1 MFMERKLSRALDYV
15 GANLGLGNTEPRGP
29 IGTAVSAV
37 ARPWTLPQLAVRKWL
52 GERQHEAFRG
62 GALRLSKSIAINR
75 GPDELY
81 AYWRRLENLPRIM
94 SHVQSVEVLDAK
106 RSHWVAR
113 LPGGTA
119 LEWDAEITHD
129 FPDERLSWRSVPG
142 SDLTHAGTVELRSL
156 PARRGTSVTVELWIE
171 AKEPMRKTV
180 ASLFGEW
187 PETTLGNDLRRLK
200 QLLETGEVATT
211 EGQPSGVRSIVSRH
225 LP

>member
-1 MFMERKLSRALDYV
+1 MERKLARALDYV
-15 GANLGLGNTEPRGP
+15 GANLGLGDTQTLTR
-29 IGTAVSAV
+29 IGTAIGTV
-37 ARPWTLPQLAVRKWL
+37 ARPWTLPRMAVQKWF
-52 GERQHEAFRG
+52 GARPSEAIRG

-81 AYWRRLENLPRIM
+81 AYWRRLETLPRFM
-94 SHVQSVEVLDAK
+94 SHLESVQVLDAK

-113 LPGGTA
+113 LPGGVA

-142 SDLTHAGTVELRSL
+142 SDVNHSGSVELKSL
-156 PARRGTSVTVELWIE
+156 PTGRGTRLSVELWIE
-171 AKEPMRKTV
+171 AREPLSKSV

-187 PETTLGNDLRRLK
+187 PEVTLGNDLRRLK
-200 QLLETGEVATT
+200 QLLETGEIATT
-211 EGQPSGVRSIVSRH
+211 EGQPSGTRSIVSRH